1 MRSPLGS
8 VLQAFSNRSAVPYAP
23 RRASNNYLTT
33 TRTDATS
40 QMAAMGSV
48 GTLFS
53 IVNRTSTAVSQVRF
67 KLWRKAASG
76 LKEDRKEILIH
87 PALSVWNK
95 PNNFYTT
102 QEFLESG
109 QQHMDLTGE
118 AWWVLSRIGGRPVEL
133 WGVRPDRMQVVPSAQ
148 DFIAGYIYTGPEGEK
163 IPLSRD
169 DVIQLKMPNP
179 LDPYR
184 GMGPVQSI
192 LANLDSVRYSAEW
205 NRNFFL
211 NSAEPGGI
219 VQVPESWTDE
229 QFDSFSARW
238 REAHQG
244 VANSGRV
251 AILEGGATWAQ
262 NRYSHDQMQFADL
275 RRVERDT
282 VIEAYGMPK
291 SMLGIVEDVNRA
303 NAQTSKVVFAENL
316 IIPRLE
322 RIKGALNNDFLP
334 MFGES
339 AKGMEFDYEDPVP
352 QDAEARIAERDSA
365 VAAYVSL
372 LSAGVNEADAAQY
385 CGLPSMRVTK
395 PQPVPVGG
403 GGNDGGSD
411 QLA

>member
-8 VLQAFSNRSAVPYAP
+8 ILQAISNRAPVPYAA
-23 RRASNNYLTT
+23 RRSYNNRLGTS
-33 TRTDATS
+33 RTGAEQ

-53 IVNRTSTAVSQVRF
+53 IVNRTSNSTSQVNW

-76 LKEDRKEILIH
+76 LKEDRTEVLVH

-95 PNNFYTT
+95 PNAFYTR
-102 QEFLESG
+102 QEFVESG
-109 QQHMDLTGE
+109 QQHVDLTGE
-118 AWWVLSRIGGRPVEL
+118 AWWVISRIGGRPIEL
-133 WGVRPDRMQVVPSAQ
+133 WCVRPDRMEPVKSQT
-148 DFIAGYIYTGPEGEK
+148 DFISGYIYTGPEGEK
-163 IPLSRD
+163 IPLSKE

-184 GMGPVQSI
+184 GMGPVQAI
-192 LANLDSVRYSAEW
+192 LTDLDSTRYSAEW

-219 VQVPESWTDE
+219 VQVPEAWTDE

-244 VANSGRV
+244 VANSHRV

-262 NRYSHDQMQFADL
+262 NRYSQKDMQFVEL
-275 RRVERDT
+275 RRANRDT
-282 VIEAYGMPK
+282 ILEAFGIPK

-316 IIPRLE
+316 ISPRLE
-322 RIKGALNNDFLP
+322 SIKGALNNDFLP
-334 MFGES
+334 MFGTT
-339 AKGMEFDYEDPVP
+339 AQGLEFDYEDPVP

-395 PQPVPVGG
+395 PQPALAGG
-403 GGNDGGSD
+403 GSNDGGSD